1 LAVALAAG
9 LIAAALLNSRAGVTR
24 QPAAQPAEALPE

>member
-9 LIAAALLNSRAGVTR
+9 LIAAALLNSRAVVTR